1 MAGEWIP
8 IDCNLG
14 TKPEVMEI
22 VVLTGQPVEV
32 VGWRLIQLWS
42 WAAMNTADGV
52 LRTTPAT
59 IGMVCGGDESFWQAV
74 AEVGWLTFDGKTCTI
89 AGWDK
94 RFSKAAK
101 ARVNAAKRQDSF
113 RKSRQS
119 NGAPLRQRDDSVVVR
134 NAGPSPE
141 ERRGEEKREESIPAA
156 PVPTSKPAK
165 PVRSTAK
172 PSLSWDFESG
182 WQGITDTDRQEWAT
196 AFPGVILAQ
205 ELAKANA
212 WLKANPTKAHRSNWR
227 RFIVG
232 WFQRCQDKG
241 GTDRQQTGRRPEDKP
256 PPDVWKDRY
265 REAPYRTPKEAMELA
280 AALRIQD
287 EGSK

>member
-119 NGAPLRQRDDSVVVR
+119 NAAPLRQRDDSVVVR

-141 ERRGEEKREESIPAA
+141 ERRGEERREELKPAA
-156 PVPTSKPAK
+156 PVPTSVPQKRT
-165 PVRSTAK
+165 RSTATASI
-172 PSLSWDFESG
+172 SLDFDSG
-182 WQGITDTDRQEWAT
+182 WQGITDADRGEWREAYP
-196 AFPGVILAQ
+196 AADIGQ

-212 WLKANPTKAHRSNWR
+212 WLKANPTKAKRKNWR
-227 RFIVG
+227 KFLVS
-232 WFQRCQDKG
+232 WLSRCQDSG
-241 GTDRQQTGRRPEDKP
+241 GSRRERGNRPDEKP
-256 PPDVWKDRY
+256 PPQVWKDRY
-265 REAPYRTPKEAMELA
+265 QPAPYRTPKESMELA
-280 AALRIQD
+280 ATLRIKD
-287 EGSK
+287 EDLK